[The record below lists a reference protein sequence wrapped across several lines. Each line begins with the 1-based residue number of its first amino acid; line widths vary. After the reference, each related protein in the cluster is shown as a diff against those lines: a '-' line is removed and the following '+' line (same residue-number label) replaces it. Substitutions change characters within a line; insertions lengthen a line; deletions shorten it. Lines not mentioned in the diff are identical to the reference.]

1 MLLLGVGAFVLMTLD
16 VLAINHLGGTS
27 TTLLVALVGIGVVAL
42 FMMSGATPAALGLL
56 ADVSEGFEEDRSAI
70 MGLYSVFLGVGQ
82 VIGAIV
88 GGIAAT
94 WKGIDGLVVATALLL
109 AVGLAALVNLRSRE
123 VVVPD
128 SQPEPTSGAAQTASR

>member
-1 MLLLGVGAFVLMTLD
+1 
-16 VLAINHLGGTS
+16 
-27 TTLLVALVGIGVVAL
+27 
-42 FMMSGATPAALGLL
+42 
-56 ADVSEGFEEDRSAI
+56 VSEGFEEDRSAI

-123 VVVPD
+123 GVVPE
-128 SQPEPTSGAAQTASR
+128 SRPEPTPGTAQTASR